1 MSSPRRECGVR
12 KQITAKDR
20 ALEDSHSWG
29 GVGAETEG
37 IQGEREQPERWGV
50 VSYILPLFQCYPPS
64 ASPSASQE
72 LS

>member
-1 MSSPRRECGVR
+1 MR

-29 GVGAETEG
+29 GVGAEREG

-50 VSYILPLFQCYPPS
+50 VSYILPFFQCCP
-64 ASPSASQE
+64 PSASQE